1 MKGRQGI
8 LTGREGAEESG
19 WRGVLIPSLRHIG
32 NLAPWFVSVWL
43 VVMSAWYLKT
53 AIRSL
58 RYPVNEGNQMQL
70 AMGWLILVAAVVL
83 SHLFLRRRL
92 ISVIWG
98 LVVIGMGLTMIIL
111 SRQWIPVLIASWLL
125 TLTWAWGDWL
135 LRRLGAGPSDG
146 TLEWICLACAIG
158 LALLSMA
165 GLTLLLQ
172 HCMSPSWVWMVLLGL
187 TAVQWRSFVAGFD
200 RIRRN
205 AIGRLTLTKGETL
218 PERGVLFVLLGV
230 VFLFN
235 LAWAL
240 APEIMYDGLSY
251 HLAVPKAYLE
261 AGGLVKLTYGYNA
274 RLVET
279 LFTVALALHGQIVAK
294 LLVLAT
300 SVVAAIG
307 VYGLGSRLFSPR
319 VGLWAAALFYSTPT
333 VSWLS
338 SNTYTD
344 LPVALFL

>member
-146 TLEWICLACAIG
+146 TLEW
-158 LALLSMA
+158 
-165 GLTLLLQ
+165 
-172 HCMSPSWVWMVLLGL
+172 
-187 TAVQWRSFVAGFD
+187 
-200 RIRRN
+200 N
-205 AIGRLTLTKGETL
+205 
-218 PERGVLFVLLGV
+218 
-230 VFLFN
+230 
-235 LAWAL
+235 
-240 APEIMYDGLSY
+240 
-251 HLAVPKAYLE
+251 
-261 AGGLVKLTYGYNA
+261 
-274 RLVET
+274 
-279 LFTVALALHGQIVAK
+279 
-294 LLVLAT
+294 AT
-300 SVVAAIG
+300 S
-307 VYGLGSRLFSPR
+307 
-319 VGLWAAALFYSTPT
+319 W
-333 VSWLS
+333 
-338 SNTYTD
+338 
-344 LPVALFL
+344 